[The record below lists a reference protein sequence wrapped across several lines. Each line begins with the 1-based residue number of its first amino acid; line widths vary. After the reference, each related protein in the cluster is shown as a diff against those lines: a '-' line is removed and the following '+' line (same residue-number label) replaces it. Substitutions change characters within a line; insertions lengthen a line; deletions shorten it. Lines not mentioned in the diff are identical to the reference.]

1 MDLYNE
7 KEYNHIS
14 ILLFL
19 IPLVY
24 SVYLECELYTFINM
38 IWLVSGFT
46 YHFAYF
52 LIGSVTGTVYIFRCM
67 DILAVHILIPYIAYQ
82 STYNNYYY
90 YIALTCVFLL
100 IALFYFRIIEVKH
113 QVIHIVTSL
122 GVFNAV
128 NSCYIN
134 KDTCMLCE

>member
-19 IPLVY
+19 IPL
-24 SVYLECELYTFINM
+24 SHSIYLECELYTAINL

-46 YHFAYF
+46 YHFMYF
-52 LIGSVTGTVYIFRCM
+52 ITDRFSGTVYIFRCM
-67 DILAVHILIPYIAYQ
+67 DIIAVHTLIPYIIYH
-82 STYNNYYY
+82 STYHNLYYY
-90 YIALTCVFLL
+90 TAMSSVFLL
-100 IALFYFRIIEVKH
+100 IALFYFKVIEVKH
-113 QVIHIVTSL
+113 YVIHVIASF
-122 GVFNAV
+122 GVYNAV

-134 KDTCMLCE
+134 RDTCALCH